1 MEIQHHFFQSGLLRD
16 DEVRD
21 KRIGNAQ
28 SFSSYFPGKD
38 NPRRKWKMNSTF
50 FSIRSLKVN
59 EIRDHRIG
67 NAQSF
72 STHIPGN
79 DNSGR

>member
-28 SFSSYFPGKD
+28 SFSSYIPGKD

-50 FSIRSLKVN
+50 F
-59 EIRDHRIG
+59 
-67 NAQSF
+67 QS
-72 STHIPGN
+72 
-79 DNSGR
+79 DL